1 MSDNRIER
9 FKEGV
14 AELDVSAAGGA
25 RDKPLVALGL
35 VMMLAGPVIGFLCY
49 FSSVNADFAE
59 DQNEL
64 IILTLAGMGISL
76 VGLGI
81 FLRYSL
87 GRFLRFFLMRQLY
100 EGQANRDELA
110 AAMRERS

>member
-1 MSDNRIER
+1 MSDDRIER

-14 AELDVSAAGGA
+14 ADLDVSAAGGA
-25 RDKPLVALGL
+25 RDKPLVAFGL
-35 VMMLAGPVIGFLCY
+35 VLMLTGPVIGFLCY
-49 FSSVNADFAE
+49 FSSINADFAE

-64 IILTLAGMGISL
+64 IILTLAGVGVSVL
-76 VGLGI
+76 GLGI

-110 AAMRERS
+110 AIVRQRR